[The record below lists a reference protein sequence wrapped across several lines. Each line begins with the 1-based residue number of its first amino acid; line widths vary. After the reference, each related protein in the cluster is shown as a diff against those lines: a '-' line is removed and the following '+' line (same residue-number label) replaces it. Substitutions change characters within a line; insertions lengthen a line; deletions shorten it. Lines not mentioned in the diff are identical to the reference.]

1 MYKTEQE
8 QFWSTD
14 FGNEYIKRNTYED
27 LYPGLLYFWSKIISK
42 TSAVKSCIEFGA
54 NIGVNLR
61 AIKTLVP
68 DMEIAAI
75 EVNHMPCQD
84 YLKKFLSPE
93 NIYEQSILDYEPK
106 RKYDLAF
113 IKTVLIHI
121 NPDELQNAY
130 EKLYNSS
137 NKYILV
143 AEYYNQT
150 PVMIEY
156 RGNKE
161 RLFKRDFAGEIL
173 DKYPDLKLVDY
184 GFFYNRDNNFKM
196 DDISWFLMEK

>member
-75 EVNHMPCQD
+75 EINHMACQD
-84 YLKKFLSPE
+84 
-93 NIYEQSILDYEPK
+93 
-106 RKYDLAF
+106 
-113 IKTVLIHI
+113 
-121 NPDELQNAY
+121 
-130 EKLYNSS
+130 
-137 NKYILV
+137 
-143 AEYYNQT
+143 
-150 PVMIEY
+150 
-156 RGNKE
+156 
-161 RLFKRDFAGEIL
+161 
-173 DKYPDLKLVDY
+173 
-184 GFFYNRDNNFKM
+184 
-196 DDISWFLMEK
+196 